1 MKEALP
7 GSLAICL
14 RRALAAA
21 VFAVLAS
28 LPARAADVL
37 LFAAASTTEAVG
49 AVIAAYPAPSG
60 VRIHASFASSSTLAR
75 QIASGAPAHIYL
87 SANEKWM
94 DWLAERGRIVTE
106 SRRDLLRNAL
116 VLVAPRDSAATIRI
130 APGFDLAGALGNRRL
145 ALGDPDHVP
154 AGIYAKQA
162 LTALGVWQSVAQ
174 RTARASD
181 VRGALAL
188 VERGETPL
196 GVVYATDAKASAGVR
211 LVDTFPRDSHSPVV
225 YPVAL
230 AKGKD
235 TAEAR
240 AFYAF
245 LASGTARNVF
255 GRFGFIVD

>member
-7 GSLAICL
+7 GSLAIYP

-21 VFAVLAS
+21 MFAALTS

-37 LFAAASTTEAVG
+37 VFAAASTTEAVD
-49 AVIAAYPAPSG
+49 AVVAAYPAPPG
-60 VRIHASFASSSTLAR
+60 GRIHASFASSSTLAR

-87 SANEKWM
+87 AANEKWM
-94 DWLAERGRIVTE
+94 DWLAERDRIVKGT
-106 SRRDLLRNAL
+106 RRDLLRNAL
-116 VLVAPRDSAATIRI
+116 VLVAPRDSTATIRI

-188 VERGETPL
+188 VERAETPF
-196 GVVYATDAKASAGVR
+196 GIVYATDAKASDGIR
-211 LVDTFPRDSHSPVV
+211 LIDTFPRDGHSPIV

-230 AKGKD
+230 TKGKN

-240 AFYAF
+240 AFLAF
-245 LASGTARNVF
+245 LVSGTARNIF